1 MRGEVE
7 IWQGDELIHKEHNL
21 LVNGAGE
28 AIVDMLTV
36 SPSLSGMPSASS
48 ILDTSNYTV
57 QAISFGTDRTAFK
70 NNAHILD
77 EAKGT
82 FLSST
87 HADDLPVGV
96 YTEAGLSVSSLTPI
110 VGISDSPNPELTVL
124 ETNCDVSAQLAT
136 VDLSTTFPSP
146 GQHPNLIPQDYY
158 GSKLVSLGT
167 TLSAVGA
174 SVYGAFPTASGDGT
188 GGTSVS
194 AFNGN
199 GYAAGDVVFSGV
211 YGGVF
216 NAASSMD
223 VSGFVNMIM
232 SSVPNEGAATGLTMS
247 STSSGLCI
255 SAAATFP
262 TDGVVEYSVL
272 LGASDLGFANFYGGI
287 YTLGLWSIDLEQS
300 LLGGN
305 SPPYSFAPL
314 DNPRKYKLFA
324 TKHLTQNLC
333 RINDNSDTAGAYS
346 YKPLTLKWRI
356 HFL

>member
-7 IWQGDELIHKEHNL
+7 IWEGDELLHKEDNL
-21 LVNGAGE
+21 LVDGAGE

-36 SPSLSGMPSASS
+36 SRSLSGIPSASS
-48 ILDTSNYTV
+48 ILDTSNYTI

-96 YTEAGLSVSSLTPI
+96 YTEAGLAVSSLVPL
-110 VGISDSPNPELTVL
+110 VGISDSPSPVMTVL
-124 ETNCDVSAQLAT
+124 ETDCNVSAQLAT
-136 VDLSTTFPSP
+136 VNLSSTFPTP
-146 GQHPNLIPQDYY
+146 GQHPNLIPQDYHRT
-158 GSKLVSLGT
+158 KLGALGV

-174 SVYGAFPTASGDGT
+174 SLYGAFPDGSGN

-194 AFNGN
+194 AFNGK
-199 GYAAGDVVFSGV
+199 GYAAGDVVFSGI
-211 YGGVF
+211 YKGVF

-223 VSGFVNMIM
+223 VSGFVNNIM
-232 SSVPNEGAATGLTMS
+232 SSVPNEGAATGITMS
-247 STSSGLCI
+247 STSSGLCM

-262 TDGVVEYSVL
+262 TDGILEYSVL
-272 LGASDLGFANFYGGI
+272 LGASDLGYANFYGGI

-305 SPPYSFAPL
+305 SPPYSFATL

-333 RINDNSDTAGAYS
+333 RINDNSNTAGAYS